1 MELLGL
7 TVDRKY
13 FVYYNYDG
21 DMLTFKSVDSDKTV
35 AVPVSLM
42 KGTRFNGELVYVTAE
57 EIEEARKLVM
67 KRLPSFIFR

>member
-13 FVYYNYDG
+13 FVYYNGEMDV
-21 DMLTFKSVDSDKTV
+21 LTFKSVDSNKTV
-35 AVPVSLM
+35 VVPFSLM
-42 KGTRFNGELVYVTAE
+42 KGIRFNDELVYVTAE

-67 KRLPSFIFR
+67 KKLPSFIFR

>member
-13 FVYYNYDG
+13 FVYYNGEMDV
-21 DMLTFKSVDSDKTV
+21 LTFKSVDSNKTV
-35 AVPVSLM
+35 VVPFSLM
-42 KGTRFNGELVYVTAE
+42 KGIRFNVELVYVTAE

-67 KRLPSFIFR
+67 KKLLR

>member
-13 FVYYNYDG
+13 FVYYNGEMDV
-21 DMLTFKSVDSDKTV
+21 LTFKSVDSNKTV
-35 AVPVSLM
+35 VVPFSLM
-42 KGTRFNGELVYVTAE
+42 KGIRFNDELVYVTAE

-67 KRLPSFIFR
+67 KKLLR

>member
-13 FVYYNYDG
+13 FVYYNG
-21 DMLTFKSVDSDKTV
+21 DLDTLTFKSVDSNKTV
-35 AVPVSLM
+35 VVPVSLM
-42 KGTRFNGELVYVTAE
+42 KGIRFNGELVYVTAE

-67 KRLPSFIFR
+67 KKLPSFIFG